1 MDILTERRFGK
12 ACAVVIGKFDGVHTG
27 HKRLL
32 NLTADICKNENLIPV
47 AYTFESRGDCIIS
60 ENEKIRILSENGI
73 EAVFVQPFTVE
84 FKNTTPE
91 EFVNMLKDDFTARH
105 IIIGFNF
112 RFGKGRCGSAEDM
125 VSLCNSA
132 GIGVTVAEPVIYE
145 NEPVSSTRIR
155 DSIRNGN
162 IPSANEMLGRM
173 FSISGIV
180 VHGKQLGRKMGF
192 PTANIDTADISVL
205 PEKGV
210 YATVVDSYPAITNI
224 GLNPTVDTDGM
235 VKAETHIMGDTV
247 PDYGEEIT
255 VHFLEK
261 IRDEKTFS
269 DIEELKSQLD
279 KDKQTAIEIYEKS
292 VRN

>member
-32 NLTADICKNENLIPV
+32 NLTADICKRENLIPV

-60 ENEKIRILSENGI
+60 ESKKIRILSENGI
-73 EAVFVQPFTVE
+73 DAVFVQPFTE
-84 FKNTTPE
+84 KFKNTAPE
-91 EFVNMLKDDFTARH
+91 EFVNMLKNDFNARH

-125 VSLCNSA
+125 VRLCESA

-155 DSIRNGN
+155 DAIRNGD

-205 PEKGV
+205 PENGV
-210 YATVVDSYPAITNI
+210 YATVVNSSPAITNI
-224 GLNPTVDTDGM
+224 GMNPTVDTDGK
-235 VKAETHIMGDTV
+235 VKAETHIMSDTA

-255 VHFLEK
+255 VHFLKK